1 MVTISPEQ
9 LINGGH
15 NYQSARLKQ
24 NAADPKQ
31 IVYFIHVYVVCVFI
45 LCYNVITLV

>member
-9 LINGGH
+9 LISGGH

-31 IVYFIHVYVVCVFI
+31 IVYFIYVVSVFI
-45 LCYNVITLV
+45 LWDVITMI